1 MAGRS
6 LPDRRPAVGRPTVL
20 RTRRAR
26 AAALAAAT
34 ALAAGGLS
42 VASAVLTPAAAD
54 EIIPTPAGGIFAVDG
69 HGNGHG
75 HGLSQYG
82 ARGAAIAGLSYQQ
95 ILAFYYPNT
104 TLATG
109 SAVPIR
115 VQISSTGAYPT
126 VFTEAGLT
134 VTGVSG
140 ALPTTGVDQYRAV
153 PIKGGFQIQRHLS
166 GAWWGWRNIA
176 AGTLS
181 FRAADGTVTVLRSS
195 GVRAYRGVL
204 SAVEVGSAA
213 IVVNSVSLD
222 DYVRGVVP
230 SEMPAAWQP
239 AAVQAQAVAA
249 RSYGRYFV
257 NHPRDAHFD
266 ICDTTACQVYG
277 GASAEQPGSNDAVGK
292 TAGKVLT
299 YGGSTIFAEFSASNG
314 GITSGSGTEP
324 YFVTKLDP
332 YDYAASGDPYLNWT
346 QQATAADLAGYYGLA
361 KVSRIEITGR
371 APGGQWGGLVTSA
384 IVDGSYPGGAAA
396 AIPVSGVDLASAM
409 GLSYSFFRLRSP
421 TPIGNL
427 DEKTMTGPHTLTVR
441 GWALDQTNGGTPIDV
456 SIALDGVA
464 RSVPAN
470 LPRPDVQAV
479 YHTGSPDHGFQ
490 TTVTIPSGQHRLC
503 VTALPL
509 AGSSTTS
516 LGCTVLTI
524 GADAIG
530 HVDSVTGD
538 GAGNYRLV
546 GWTLDPDDHGGP
558 SQVRVYVDSGG
569 SPQPADLSRPDV
581 QRVWGLTNALEGFDV
596 TVPVP
601 TGSHQLCAEAV
612 NDPATTGASTTLQCF
627 AIHR

>member
-1 MAGRS
+1 MAGY
-6 LPDRRPAVGRPTVL
+6 LPVP
-20 RTRRAR
+20 RTLAR
-26 AAALAAAT
+26 TATALLTAGTLSLAAAGT
-34 ALAAGGLS
+34 AQ
-42 VASAVLTPAAAD
+42 AV
-54 EIIPTPAGGIFAVDG
+54 EIIPTPPSGIFAVDG

-109 SAVPIR
+109 SAVPIT

-126 VFTEAGLT
+126 VLSEPGLT
-134 VTGVSG
+134 VTGVKA
-140 ALPTTGVDQYRAV
+140 ALPTASIDQYRAV
-153 PIKGGFQIQRHLS
+153 PIKGGFQLQRHLP
-166 GAWWGWRNIA
+166 GAWRSWLNIP

-195 GVRAYRGVL
+195 GARTYRGVL

-230 SEMPAAWQP
+230 SEMPASWQP

-266 ICDTTACQVYG
+266 ICDSTACQVYG
-277 GASAEQPGSNDAVGK
+277 GVNAEQPGSNDAVSK

-299 YGGSTIFAEFSASNG
+299 YANATIFAEFSASNG
-314 GITSGSGTEP
+314 GVTSGAGNEP

-332 YDYAASGDPYLNWT
+332 YDNTASGDPYLNWT
-346 QQATAADLAGYYGLA
+346 QQVAAADVADYYGLA

-384 IVDGSYPGGAAA
+384 VVDGNYPDGAAA

-409 GLSYSFFRLRSP
+409 GLSYSFFRLRNP
-421 TPIGNL
+421 APIGHL
-427 DEKTMTGPHTLTVR
+427 DEHGMTGPHTLTVR
-441 GWALDQTNGGTPIDV
+441 GWALDQSNGGAPVNV
-456 SIALDGVA
+456 SVALDGVA

-490 TTVTIPSGQHRLC
+490 TAVTVPSGHHRVC

-516 LGCTVLTI
+516 LGCMVLTI
-524 GADAIG
+524 GADAVG
-530 HVDSVTGD
+530 HVDSVTSD

-569 SPQPADLSRPDV
+569 SPQPANLSRPDV
-581 QRVWGLTNALEGFDV
+581 QQVWKLANALEGFDV

-601 TGSHQLCAEAV
+601 TGSHRLCVEAV
-612 NDPATTGASTTLQCF
+612 NDPATTGASSTLQCF